1 MLDSLNSKQKKIV
14 IVIGII
20 ILLGVIIYFFK
31 NNSINNSADDVEIL
45 VSKNSTN
52 NIIDKKDADD
62 NKEAIIVHITG
73 AVKTPGIV
81 KLEEGCR
88 IEDAINKA
96 GGLTEDAD
104 ITKVNLAYILEDG
117 IKIKIPKTS
126 DIGDLQ
132 EDTILSNESGEN
144 VLEDIE
150 KSSQDTCININ
161 KATEQELKNLPG
173 IGASLASKI
182 IDYRNNNGKFS
193 IVDDIKK
200 VNGIGDSKFESIRDY
215 ICVK

>member
-31 NNSINNSADDVEIL
+31 NNSINYSADDVEIL
-45 VSKNSTN
+45 VAKNSTN